1 MRRWL
6 TLPVAVLLT
15 GCAVQTEQ
23 ENVSYYNPQE
33 VKPLTLGLEYKDFR
47 RAAVSLVQKLLESGV
62 LNPPKGKK
70 YVVAVATIINDT
82 TQRVDADQLLSDI
95 KEALLQSGKVLISSA
110 VSTTDADKMLFEIRK
125 LRNNPEFNKKTIPQ
139 KGTLVAPDYLL
150 SGKIIQRTY
159 FSGGKKYVE
168 YYFILKLIDTKTG
181 LEVWEGKEVI
191 GKVAG
196 DNTPEW

>member
-1 MRRWL
+1 
-6 TLPVAVLLT
+6 
-15 GCAVQTEQ
+15 
-23 ENVSYYNPQE
+23 
-33 VKPLTLGLEYKDFR
+33 
-47 RAAVSLVQKLLESGV
+47 
-62 LNPPKGKK
+62 
-70 YVVAVATIINDT
+70 
-82 TQRVDADQLLSDI
+82 
-95 KEALLQSGKVLISSA
+95 
-110 VSTTDADKMLFEIRK
+110 MLFEIRK